1 MYVSYAVN
9 ILLPLGIQVP
19 SQKVIINIY
28 IYILYSSRH
37 HGSEAAGSP
46 VGCFGTSPVADSGG
60 GRKST
65 STDLLLRSTAV
76 MRTNMGTGAVSK
88 GSFRGLMMAHAMQQL
103 MMFDESR
110 EQRL

>member
-1 MYVSYAVN
+1 M
-9 ILLPLGIQVP
+9 
-19 SQKVIINIY
+19 
-28 IYILYSSRH
+28 
-37 HGSEAAGSP
+37 
-46 VGCFGTSPVADSGG
+46 GCFGTSPVADSGG

-88 GSFRGLMMAHAMQQL
+88 GGLMMAHAMQQL